1 MDLLQCNWDSAKY
14 LIFSQNIYDPLIYYS
29 HLLPLISALI
39 LGFFVFLNNRKTT
52 INKLFFLLTLAFSL
66 WVYFD
71 LILWAS
77 EKAGL
82 VMFFWSNL
90 IYVEFAIFA
99 IGFWLAYAFL
109 YKERVPAVYK
119 AIFIVMSM
127 PIIALAATS
136 HNLIAYDLSNCDR
149 GVFEGAL
156 WTYLYIVELII
167 CLLTAYVAIRAIV
180 SQKNYQSRRQNIIFS
195 IGILTFMLIFFAG
208 NLTLVSD
215 MGWNYEQYK
224 LFGMMF
230 FLMALLFIIVKFKTF
245 NAKII
250 GAQALVWVIIIII
263 AAQFLFIE
271 SEINKILNAITLSFA
286 MLGGYYLVR
295 SVKQIDIQKELL
307 EQANQNQQS
316 LLHFITHQ
324 VKGYMTKTRNIFDG
338 MMSGDYGPI
347 TSDKMKEVIK
357 YGFDS
362 ETKGVETVQAIL
374 RASDLKTG
382 RTEFTM
388 EPVNLSSLV
397 AGIVEKA
404 KEAALNKGLDFN
416 FQIEPNLMANVDAL
430 RIGEVFKNILDNAVI
445 YTAKG
450 AIHVDLI
457 TENGKIRFAVIDTGF
472 GLTPADKERLFTEG
486 GKGENSIDVNID
498 STGYG
503 LFIAKQIVQQHNG
516 RIGARS
522 DGRGKGSEFFVILP
536 KMQ

>member
-14 LIFSQNIYDPLIYYS
+14 LIFSENIYDPLIYYS

-39 LGFFVFLNNRKTT
+39 LGFFVFLNNRKAP
-52 INKLFFLLTLAFSL
+52 INKLFFLLTLAFSV

-77 EKAGL
+77 EKAEL

-90 IYVEFAIFA
+90 IFVEFAIFA

-109 YKERVPAVYK
+109 HKEKVPSIYK
-119 AIFIVMSM
+119 AIFIGMFM

-156 WTYLYIVELII
+156 WTYLYIVEFVV
-167 CLLTAYVAIRAIV
+167 CLLTAFVAIRAIV
-180 SQKNYQSRRQNIIFS
+180 NQKNHQSKRQNIIFS

-224 LFGMMF
+224 LFGMLF

-245 NAKII
+245 SAKII

-286 MLGGYYLVR
+286 MLGGYYLVQ
-295 SVKQIDIQKELL
+295 SVKQIDVQKSML

-338 MMSGDYGPI
+338 LLAGDYG
-347 TSDKMKEVIK
+347 SVGDQKMREIIK

-382 RTEFTM
+382 RTEFNKEVT
-388 EPVNLSSLV
+388 NLSRLV
-397 AGIVEKA
+397 AEISEKA
-404 KEAALNKGLDFN
+404 KEAALKKGLDFT
-416 FQIEPNLMANVDAL
+416 FDIEPNITANVDPL
-430 RIGEVFKNILDNAVI
+430 RLGEVFKNLMDNAVT

-450 AIHVDLI
+450 ALHVTLHDEGDSVKF
-457 TENGKIRFAVIDTGF
+457 TVMDTGF
-472 GLTPADKERLFTEG
+472 GLTHDDKERLFTEG
-486 GKGENSIDVNID
+486 GKGKDSLSINID

-503 LFIAKQIVQQHNG
+503 LFIAKKIVEQHNG
-516 RIGARS
+516 NIGAHS
-522 DGRGKGSEFFVILP
+522 EGRGKGSEFFVILP